1 MIIAAILTGIVTGV
15 LSGLLGIGGGAVF
28 VATAVLFLG
37 VSQHAAQAAAIA
49 AMIPTAVVGVIR
61 HHRNR
66 LIHYRLAVFLAA
78 GAMAGG
84 VIGAYVANI
93 TPDLVLRKIFSIFF
107 GIMSVQ
113 IFWSSLKPDAKE
125 SGTDRRQAGGE
136 E

>member
-28 VATAVLFLG
+28 VAAAVLFLG

-113 IFWSSLKPDAKE
+113 IFWSSLKPDEKE